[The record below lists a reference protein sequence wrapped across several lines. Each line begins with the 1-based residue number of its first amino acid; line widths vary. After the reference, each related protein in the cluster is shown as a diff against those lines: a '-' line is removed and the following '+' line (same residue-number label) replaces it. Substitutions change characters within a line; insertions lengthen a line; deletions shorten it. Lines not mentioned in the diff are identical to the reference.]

1 MSQFCEIHF
10 TSNDGLNLVARDYA
24 ASAGSAKCAVICLHG
39 LTRNSADFDDLAP
52 WIASLGRRVLAI
64 DMRGRG
70 ESDHDPDPSHY
81 QTAQYVADVVKLAAD
96 LGIAR
101 AVFIGTSMGGMI
113 TMSLALRHLDLI
125 AAAILNDIG
134 PTISRSGLNR
144 IRNYVGKTETLLS
157 WQQAVDYVM
166 TINQTAFPHNTLE
179 DWGKWTRRAFTQTPA
194 GAWQLKYDPKIA
206 LAFQNGQLKAS
217 SLMAKWAFRRLAR
230 QRPTLLIRGALS
242 DLIDAQ
248 QAAHLRRVAPS
259 MQYVEVPEVGHAP
272 MLNESVAMEAI
283 GRFLLEVD

>member
-1 MSQFCEIHF
+1 MSQFCEINF
-10 TSNDGLNLVARDYA
+10 TSNDGLALYARDYA

-39 LTRNSADFDDLAP
+39 LTRNSADFEDLAP

-70 ESDHDPDPSHY
+70 ESDHDPDPKHY
-81 QTAQYVADVVKLAAD
+81 QIAHYVADVVKLAAD

-113 TMSLALRHLDLI
+113 TMSLALRHLDLV

-134 PTISRSGLNR
+134 PSISRQGLNR
-144 IRNYVGKTETLLS
+144 IASYVGKTEALAT
-157 WQQAVDYVM
+157 WQEAVDTIM
-166 TINQTAFPHNTLE
+166 TINQLAFPHNSLE
-179 DWGKWTRRAFTQTPA
+179 DWEKWTRRAFTQTPA
-194 GAWQLKYDPKIA
+194 GAWRLKYDPKIA
-206 LAFQNGQLKAS
+206 LALHNGQLKSS

-248 QAAHLRRVAPS
+248 QAAHLRRVAPA
-259 MQYVEVPEVGHAP
+259 MQYVEVPDVGHAP
-272 MLNESVAMEAI
+272 MLNEPVAMEAMR
-283 GRFLLEVD
+283 RFLMVVD